1 MPDSLPSHRLH
12 KSNGTQKRH
21 GGSKKRLS
29 KDPEDN
35 DVYEGELNKDGKRE
49 GRGTCRFASGES
61 YEGEWRHG
69 KMDGRGCFKMLDGDM
84 YGGTW
89 KNGLK
94 DGPGTYYY
102 ASGNAD
108 VVNYSGGEEV
118 DEGVRFLA
126 DRSAAWKLLKG
137 DLVGEISLEE
147 AREIVDRIGEMC
159 PPQLKEGSPSLRM
172 TGGALTLE
180 PLSLS

>member
-1 MPDSLPSHRLH
+1 ME
-12 KSNGTQKRH
+12 
-21 GGSKKRLS
+21 LS
-29 KDPEDN
+29 
-35 DVYEGELNKDGKRE
+35 Y
-49 GRGTCRFASGES
+49 TCSQNAPLAS
-61 YEGEWRHG
+61 
-69 KMDGRGCFKMLDGDM
+69 DGDM
-84 YGGTW
+84 YDGTW

-108 VVNYSGGEEV
+108 VVNYSAGEEV

-137 DLVGEISLEE
+137 DLVGEITLEE
-147 AREIVDRIGEMC
+147 AREIVDHIGEMC